1 MSAISFGFL
10 KRKASVLSTAKPC
23 AGIGLGVI
31 IRYSSG
37 ISPLPCGNGRNTSFL
52 EGGPVK
58 ELFTLWW
65 PVFLVVGADVAYQ
78 ICDKTLSSHKS
89 PLAALGITYV
99 VSAFLCALLFE
110 VLVPEGHILAE
121 ILSAHPAAFL
131 VGISITGLEVGSIY
145 MYRVGWAMNIG
156 FIVYTAL
163 ASAALLLAGCFF
175 YGESLSALQL
185 LGLILAS
192 VGMFCI
198 VR

>member
-1 MSAISFGFL
+1 MSVSSCESLKKKDSAISTN
-10 KRKASVLSTAKPC
+10 KVPVRIDRDVM
-23 AGIGLGVI
+23 IH
-31 IRYSSG
+31 YSSG
-37 ISPLPCGNGRNTSFL
+37 ISPLPSGNGRNTSFL
-52 EGGPVK
+52 DGGPVK

-65 PVFLVVGADVAYQ
+65 PVFLVVGADVVYQ
-78 ICDKTLSSHKS
+78 ICAKTLSSHKS
-89 PLAALGITYV
+89 PLAALGITYM
-99 VSAFLCALLFE
+99 VSASLCALLFE
-110 VLVPEGHILAE
+110 VLVPEGHILSE

-163 ASAALLLAGCFF
+163 ASVALLVAGCFF
-175 YGESLSALQL
+175 YGESLSVLQFF
-185 LGLILAS
+185 GLILAS